1 MDDADIT
8 WRRAGAADVPAI
20 RTLSRAAY
28 AKWVE
33 LIGREPKPMTADY
46 DAAVRAHRI
55 DLLFSGGML
64 AGLVQTSREPD
75 HLLIVSVAV
84 LPACQG
90 QGFGRR
96 LLQHAEE
103 AESTAR
109 KNGGN
114 RITRYDPMASTL
126 RPPNFAERQA
136 GLNPAQPP
144 AGTQA
149 PARSKVEPG

>member
-96 LLQHAEE
+96 LLQHAEDLAAALGLPE
-103 AESTAR
+103 VRLYTNAR
-109 KNGGN
+109 
-114 RITRYDPMASTL
+114 
-126 RPPNFAERQA
+126 FAENLRLYA
-136 GLNPAQPP
+136 KRGYRVTREEAISVGVVVHMAKPVPAV
-144 AGTQA
+144 G
-149 PARSKVEPG
+149 